1 VDDGLTRLAVDEVV
15 KVVVST
21 DELVAVLETITVD
34 VVTVARI
41 VAVTVNV
48 VGVRLLSVAVPEA
61 ELVDAD
67 TLVLMLVAVSE
78 DVEVVVAN

>member
-1 VDDGLTRLAVDEVV
+1 M

-41 VAVTVNV
+41 VAATVNV

-61 ELVDAD
+61 ELVGAD
-67 TLVLMLVAVSE
+67 TLVLVLVAVSE
-78 DVEVVVAN
+78 DVEVVVAI